1 METYGLESLGI
12 INPSAVY
19 RNLTPAKLV
28 EKALCRGEGK
38 LSATGALCVTTGK
51 YTGRS
56 PDDKFIVDSKGVHD
70 DIAWGK
76 VNVPTTQEVFD
87 ALYEKMV
94 AYLQNREI
102 FIFDGYAGADP
113 KYTKAFR
120 IVNELASQNL
130 FIHQLLLRPTE
141 EQLKSY
147 VPDFTIIA
155 APGFKCVPER
165 DHTHSEAAIMIDY
178 EKKLVLIAGSQY
190 SGEIKKSVFSVMN
203 YLMPKQGVFPMHCS
217 ANIGE
222 KGDSAIFFGLSGTGK
237 TTLSADPD
245 RKLIGDDEHGWADD
259 SVFNFEGG
267 CYAKCINLSPEGE
280 PEIYNAI
287 KFGAMVENVVMD
299 PETREF
305 DFDDDSLAVNS
316 RVGYPVEY
324 IPNAELSGMSP
335 SVPKTVIFLTADA
348 YGVLPPISK
357 LDKNQ
362 AMYYFVSGFTSKVAG
377 TEIGVTEP
385 VPTFSTCFGE
395 PFLPLDPSV
404 YAAMLADKVEK
415 AGAKVYLVNTG
426 WNGTGKRMKLSYTRA
441 MVTAALTG
449 EIEKSEFVTDPTFGV
464 QVPTSIEGVPSELL
478 IPANTWD
485 DRDAYAA
492 SCRKLAASFIENF
505 KKYTHMSAE
514 VVAAGPKA

>member
-1 METYGLESLGI
+1 MSLSLEYLGI
-12 INPSAVY
+12 VNPKAVY
-19 RNLTPAKLV
+19 RNLPVCTLTEHAII
-28 EKALCRGEGK
+28 RGEGT
-38 LSATGALCVTTGK
+38 LSKTGALVVKTGK

-56 PDDKFIVDSKGVHD
+56 ANDKFIVDTPAVHD

-76 VNVPTTQEVFD
+76 VNRPIEKAKYD
-87 ALYEKMV
+87 AIYNKV
-94 AYLQNREI
+94 IAYLQNREI
-102 FIFDGYAGADP
+102 FVFDGFAGADA
-113 KYTKAFR
+113 KYTKSFR
-120 IVNELASQNL
+120 IVNELASQNM
-130 FIHQLLLRPTE
+130 FIHQLLRRPTA
-141 EQLKSY
+141 EQLETFA
-147 VPDFTIIA
+147 PDFTIIA
-155 APGFKCVPER
+155 VPGFKCIPEV
-165 DHTHSEAAIMIDY
+165 DGTHSEAVILVNY
-178 EKKLVLIAGSQY
+178 EEKMVIIAGTQY
-190 SGEIKKSVFSVMN
+190 AGEIKKSVFSVMN
-203 YLMPKQGVFPMHCS
+203 YLLPKEGVFPMHCS
-217 ANIGE
+217 ANIG
-222 KGDSAIFFGLSGTGK
+222 KDGDSAVFFGLSGTGK
-237 TTLSADPD
+237 TTLSADPN
-245 RKLIGDDEHGWADD
+245 RMLIGDDEHGWADE

-287 KFGAMVENVVMD
+287 KFGALVENVVMD

-324 IPNAELSGMSP
+324 IPNAELSGKST

-404 YAAMLADKVEK
+404 YAQMLADKVEK
-415 AGAKVYLVNTG
+415 SGAHVYLVNTG

-449 EIEKSEFVTDPTFGV
+449 EIEKGEFVTDPTFGV
-464 QVPTSIEGVPSELL
+464 QVPTAIEGVPSELL
-478 IPANTWD
+478 IPENTWED
-485 DRDAYAA
+485 KEAYKA
-492 SCRKLAASFIENF
+492 SCQKLAKSFVENF
-505 KKYTHMSAE
+505 KKYTHMSDE